1 MIMSNIK
8 AQSTWPEGFANKLY
22 LATWRTSRRVQC
34 SLVRPDC
41 QNINWTQLPRLL
53 GLATAPL
60 AEWAVTNATES
71 A

>member
-22 LATWRTSRRVQC
+22 LATWPTGGSMRFGGQAQV
-34 SLVRPDC
+34 
-41 QNINWTQLPRLL
+41 IKWTQLPRLV
-53 GLATAPL
+53 GQAAAPL
-60 AEWAVTNATES
+60 VEWAATNATES